1 MKTSAVVKLKFSS
14 PKITETVLTALKPE
28 ATKPATARSK
38 ITVEKNGLLLTI
50 KVEATDTTALRA
62 TLNSYL
68 RWTSALAD
76 VLENLKP
83 AETQLHAG
91 NPA

>member
-1 MKTSAVVKLKFSS
+1 
-14 PKITETVLTALKPE
+14 
-28 ATKPATARSK
+28 
-38 ITVEKNGLLLTI
+38 
-50 KVEATDTTALRA
+50 VEATDTTALRA